1 MNRIIA
7 IVLIA
12 LGGFL
17 LYWGYDEYNALSS
30 QVNQLVSGKPTTKSI
45 MILVA
50 GGVSLLF
57 GVIQILRK

>member
-1 MNRIIA
+1 MNKITA
-7 IVLIA
+7 VVLIV

-45 MILVA
+45 LILGA
-50 GGVSLLF
+50 GGISLLF
-57 GVIQILRK
+57 GIIQALRK

>member
-1 MNRIIA
+1 MNKITA

-12 LGGFL
+12 LGAFL

-45 MILVA
+45 MILAA
-50 GGVSLLF
+50 GGISLLF
-57 GVIQILRK
+57 GVIQAMRK

>member
-1 MNRIIA
+1 MNKIIA

-12 LGGFL
+12 VGGFL

-45 MILVA
+45 MILIV
-50 GGVSLLF
+50 GGVSMLF

>member
-1 MNRIIA
+1 MNKIIA

-12 LGGFL
+12 LGVFL

-45 MILVA
+45 MILIA